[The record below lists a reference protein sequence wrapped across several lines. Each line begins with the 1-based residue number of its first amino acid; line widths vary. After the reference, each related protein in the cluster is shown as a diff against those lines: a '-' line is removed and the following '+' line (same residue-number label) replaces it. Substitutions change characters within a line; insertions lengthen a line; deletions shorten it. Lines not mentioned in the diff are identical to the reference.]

1 MLKRGKNSVRCQVQ
15 EITSALKWDH
25 WQREP
30 EMEEIERMQWSTGRD
45 RENKFRIK
53 ADESQRETQ
62 EEKNFSTETQLERA
76 GERTSGLEMNLRK

>member
-1 MLKRGKNSVRCQVQ
+1 
-15 EITSALKWDH
+15 
-25 WQREP
+25 
-30 EMEEIERMQWSTGRD
+30 MEEIERMQWSTGRD
-45 RENKFRIK
+45 REKKFRIK